1 MIASNLFLLLL
12 AGFFATIYGLM
23 SLIRALRKN
32 AKIAFIDLI
41 LVFMMALLPLVA
53 VVNDNRANTQFGL
66 IEIGSAILGIGM
78 IIGGIVVMLL
88 ELRRPDRLKQSRGIL
103 GMGTGILLLV
113 MIFITFNTARVQL
126 QAELASLPTPTAGA
140 TQTFEELGEVIFTDI
155 LNIISQETGGLAE
168 EFILEQLDAGVTLR
182 QLINDNGGNVEVVVQ
197 GLTDTMTGYFKQ
209 LAAEG
214 RIEATQ
220 ATAAIGSMGFFVRLS
235 LDRDFSGFL
244 EQLEQGGGAVN
255 RTPLPAIQTERAI
268 LALTATSTITAT
280 AEAVVMLTSTPP
292 ATATSRPPVV
302 TFTPIAPTRTPIVL
316 ATPAPLSTFLITPT
330 QTPNPDNTAT
340 PTISAPT
347 SAIPCLV
354 VMNFNVNLRE
364 TPTTDGRILVSI
376 PFETTVFGIGRNADS
391 TWWQVQYEDL
401 SGWVFADIVTV
412 TSTCRNLPIIE

>member
-1 MIASNLFLLLL
+1 MIASNLSLLLL
-12 AGFFATIYGLM
+12 AGFFATLYGLM

-103 GMGTGILLLV
+103 GMGTGFLLLV

-126 QAELASLPTPTAGA
+126 QAELATLPTPTAGA

-155 LNIISQETGGLAE
+155 LNLISQETGGLAE

-182 QLINDNGGNVEVVVQ
+182 QLINDNGGNVDVVVQ

-244 EQLEQGGGAVN
+244 EQLEQGSGAVN
-255 RTPLPAIQTERAI
+255 RTPAPPIQTERAI
-268 LALTATSTITAT
+268 LALTATSTITTT
-280 AEAVVMLTSTPP
+280 AEAVVMLTSTAP
-292 ATATSRPPVV
+292 ATATPRPPVISA
-302 TFTPIAPTRTPIVL
+302 TPIAPTRTPIIL

-340 PTISAPT
+340 QTISAPT

-354 VMNFNVNLRE
+354 VMNF
-364 TPTTDGRILVSI
+364 
-376 PFETTVFGIGRNADS
+376 
-391 TWWQVQYEDL
+391 
-401 SGWVFADIVTV
+401 
-412 TSTCRNLPIIE
+412 